1 MIFHRYMT
9 HPPLNL
15 PLEGGE
21 VKIPPLQGE
30 ARWGWAPLVAAGIR
44 ALKRGMTKHP
54 HVETAIII
62 IALFFSPGC
71 ADTKSPCD
79 IDRGHCSQETGKGV
93 TISFDILPK
102 PVRVMSDV
110 TFIVFVEKEK
120 VLMNDAIVFLDLS
133 MPGMYMG
140 RNQPVL
146 KKTAPG
152 RYEGKGIIPR
162 CPRGGTTWQAKV
174 TVDLNGKIT
183 VADFIFE
190 VH

>member
-1 MIFHRYMT
+1 
-9 HPPLNL
+9 LKL
-15 PLEGGE
+15 LL
-21 VKIPPLQGE
+21 VKSILH
-30 ARWGWAPLVAAGIR
+30 APRLSCIV
-44 ALKRGMTKHP
+44 LF
-54 HVETAIII
+54 
-62 IALFFSPGC
+62 ALFFFPALTGC
-71 ADTKSPCD
+71 VDANSTCD
-79 IDRGHCSQETGKGV
+79 IDHGPCLQEAGKGV

-102 PVRVMSDV
+102 PVQVMSER
-110 TFIVFVEKEK
+110 TFIVTVAKER